1 MAPRR
6 HYLFRGCTFCLT
18 IGFVLLLRKISD
30 IIPQIS
36 NILVTGGTGFVGAYI
51 IKELVQQGFSV
62 RATKRAA
69 AKLPDFIE
77 PAILNKVEWV
87 EGDILDVIALEEAMQ
102 GIDAIIH
109 CAAIVSFDK
118 KERSHMY
125 HVNIEGTK
133 NVVNTALDLK
143 VPRLVYISSVAAI
156 GRKLTGGTVTEKAQ
170 WEDSKANTHYA
181 ISKFKAELEVWR
193 GFAEGLEG
201 VVLNPATVLGYGNW
215 NQSSSGIF
223 KSAYNE
229 FKWYTN
235 GVNGFTDV
243 EDVARAAVMLLN
255 SSITEERY
263 IVCNDNWPFRKLFD
277 TMADHFGKKRPFKEA
292 TPFLSGLAWRL
303 EKLKSMFTGRK
314 PLLTRESAKVAN
326 SFTRFDNTKLQ
337 EALPGFIYTPLDET
351 IQKAC
356 GKYAA
361 KMHSRLNATP
371 PSDL

>member
-1 MAPRR
+1 
-6 HYLFRGCTFCLT
+6 
-18 IGFVLLLRKISD
+18 VLLLRKIFK
-30 IIPQIS
+30 IKPQIS

-62 RATKRAA
+62 RAIKRTTAQ
-69 AKLPDFIE
+69 LPEFIE
-77 PAILNKVEWV
+77 PAILNKVDWV
-87 EGDILDVIALEEAMQ
+87 EGDILDVVALEEAMQ
-102 GIDAIIH
+102 GIDAVIH
-109 CAAIVSFDK
+109 SAAVVSFSK
-118 KERSHMY
+118 KERSKMY

-133 NVVNTALDLK
+133 NVVNTSLETG
-143 VPRLVYISSVAAI
+143 VPRIVYISSVAAI
-156 GRKLTGGTVTEKAQ
+156 GRKLTGGTVNEKAQ

-201 VVLNPATVLGYGNW
+201 VILNPATVLGYGNW

-243 EDVARAAVMLLN
+243 EDLARAAVMLLE
-255 SSITEERY
+255 SPITEERY

-277 TMADHFGKKRPFKEA
+277 TMADNFGKKRPYREA
-292 TPFLSGLAWRL
+292 TPFLSAVAWRL
-303 EKLKSMFTGRK
+303 EKIKSLFTGRK

-326 SFTRFDNTKLQ
+326 SFTRFDNAKLLKT
-337 EALPGFIYTPLDET
+337 LPGFAYTPLEAT

-356 GKYAA
+356 NKYAA
-361 KMHSRLNATP
+361 KPGA
-371 PSDL
+371 

>member
-1 MAPRR
+1 M
-6 HYLFRGCTFCLT
+6 
-18 IGFVLLLRKISD
+18 RKIFK
-30 IIPQIS
+30 IKPQIS

-62 RATKRAA
+62 RAIKRTTAQ
-69 AKLPDFIE
+69 LPEFIE
-77 PAILNKVEWV
+77 PAILNKVDWV
-87 EGDILDVIALEEAMQ
+87 EGDILDVVALEEAMQ
-102 GIDAIIH
+102 GIDAVIH
-109 CAAIVSFDK
+109 SAAVVSFSK
-118 KERSHMY
+118 KERSKMY

-133 NVVNTALDLK
+133 NVVNTSLETG
-143 VPRLVYISSVAAI
+143 VPRIVYISSVAAI
-156 GRKLTGGTVTEKAQ
+156 GRKLTGGTVNEKAQ

-201 VVLNPATVLGYGNW
+201 VILNPATVLGYGNW

-243 EDVARAAVMLLN
+243 EDLARAAVMLLE
-255 SSITEERY
+255 SPITEERY

-277 TMADHFGKKRPFKEA
+277 TMADNFGKKRPYREA
-292 TPFLSGLAWRL
+292 TPFLSAVAWRL
-303 EKLKSMFTGRK
+303 EKIKSLFTGRK

-326 SFTRFDNTKLQ
+326 SFTQFDNAKLLKT
-337 EALPGFIYTPLDET
+337 LPGFAYTPLEAT

-356 GKYAA
+356 NKYAA
-361 KMHSRLNATP
+361 KPGA
-371 PSDL
+371 